1 MKNLAI
7 VGFGIMGQTFAKNL
21 REIFNVT
28 VWNRSDKSN
37 IAKEIDV
44 GFEKD
49 FEKAIKEAD
58 IILVCIPMSV
68 FEETVKNISQFA
80 RKDAIVAD
88 LCSVKEMPME
98 VMGKNL
104 KCSFVGTHPLFG
116 NVDNFKDRKIVVCKG
131 RGDCS
136 SLMKGLEKTGA
147 KTVEMDPLEHDK
159 LIGEI
164 QGVTH
169 FIGLSARDYLRK
181 HDRERLKSVS
191 TLSFE
196 YLLGLLDRIEKNNPE
211 IFMEIQKHNK
221 YARESRKNLL
231 EKLIEKDREMDGE

>member
-1 MKNLAI
+1 MKNLTI
-7 VGFGIMGQTFAKNL
+7 IGFGIMGQTFAKNL
-21 REIFNVT
+21 KEFFNIT
-28 VWNRSDKSN
+28 IWNRSDKSR
-37 IAKEIDV
+37 IAKDIGV

-49 FEKAIKEAD
+49 FDKAIKEAD
-58 IILVCIPMSV
+58 IMLVCVPMSV
-68 FEETVKNISQFA
+68 FEDTVKKISPLA

-98 VMGKNL
+98 VMGKSL

-116 NVDNFKDRKIVVCKG
+116 NVDNFKGMKIVVCKG
-131 RGDCS
+131 KGDCNG
-136 SLMKGLEKTGA
+136 LIEGLEKTGA
-147 KTVEMDPLEHDK
+147 KTVEMDALEHDM

-169 FIGLSARDYLRK
+169 FIGLSVRDYMK
-181 HDRERLKSVS
+181 KYDREKLKSVS

-196 YLLGLLDRIEKNNPE
+196 YLLGLLDRMEKNNPE

-231 EKLIEKDREMDGE
+231 EKLIEKDREMDRG